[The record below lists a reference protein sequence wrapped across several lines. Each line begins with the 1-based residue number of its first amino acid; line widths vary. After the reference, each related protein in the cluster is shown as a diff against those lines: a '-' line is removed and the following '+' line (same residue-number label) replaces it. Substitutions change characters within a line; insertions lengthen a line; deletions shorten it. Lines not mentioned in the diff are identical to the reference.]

1 MVTTLVAIRFVV
13 TRFVDARFVVTDVVV
28 IRLVVTEVVVT
39 WFVVTEAVVTCF
51 DAVWFVA
58 ATRAG
63 PLVGTTRLVRA
74 ATGRGGTGTWAI
86 KPGARINP
94 RQSMISGSFLSAWAA
109 KLSAISLGFNP
120 RSLASFIAEL
130 HW

>member
-1 MVTTLVAIRFVV
+1 MVAIRFVV

-86 KPGARINP
+86 KPGARISARHMEEKVLRFIN
-94 RQSMISGSFLSAWAA
+94 SGVQAGRRARCSFYEGIW
-109 KLSAISLGFNP
+109 GREFV
-120 RSLASFIAEL
+120 
-130 HW
+130 